1 MLSRPLYEQEK
12 KPWLVMGTKG
22 PRGTQSPSKV
32 DLLQQLISSASR
44 SDHVS
49 TTVLW
54 GVDHHW
60 QFRHQC
66 RLFTNSGV
74 STKSWYLDGF
84 STWIWWGKL
93 QESSGPLGSI
103 WRALAGQEC
112 RLCRVWAHFLTF
124 LSGCVFVASRSKE
137 RHGSLFCSLVLRN
150 KGDGDQICHQPES
163 ILGHLLGMW
172 EIYSSDTLN
181 AELILSLL

>member
-1 MLSRPLYEQEK
+1 
-12 KPWLVMGTKG
+12 MGTKG
-22 PRGTQSPSKV
+22 PRGTQSPGEV
-32 DLLQQLISSASR
+32 DLLQRLISSASR

-54 GVDHHW
+54 GVDHPW

-84 STWIWWGKL
+84 SAWIGCGNL
-93 QESSGPLGSI
+93 QESSGPLCSS
-103 WRALAGQEC
+103 WRALAGQER
-112 RLCRVWAHFLTF
+112 RLCRGWAHSLTL
-124 LSGCVFVASRSKE
+124 LSVCVFVASRSKE
-137 RHGSLFCSLVLRN
+137 QHRSLFCSLVLRN

-163 ILGHLLGMW
+163 ILGHLLRMW
-172 EIYSSDTLN
+172 EIYSSGTLN